1 MRNIVVSLATL
12 GLMLSAGLAV
22 ACDDENDEPG
32 EVIETVEEGI
42 DEGAQTAEDA
52 IDDIGEDDENTPEA
66 TETQGPDEGE

>member
-1 MRNIVVSLATL
+1 
-12 GLMLSAGLAV
+12 MLSAGLAV

-52 IDDIGEDDENTPEA
+52 LDDIGEDEENTPEA
-66 TETQGPDEGE
+66 TETQEPDEGE

>member
-1 MRNIVVSLATL
+1 
-12 GLMLSAGLAV
+12 MLSAGLVV